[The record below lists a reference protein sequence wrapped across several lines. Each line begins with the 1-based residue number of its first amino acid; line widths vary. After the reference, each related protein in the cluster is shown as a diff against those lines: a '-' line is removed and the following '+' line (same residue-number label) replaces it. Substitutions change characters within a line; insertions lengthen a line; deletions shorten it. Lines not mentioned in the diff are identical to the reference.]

1 MESATLS
8 LILENYLS
16 ARILSRVSSDNLSRS
31 CFKYSENLLEII
43 LNKIS
48 NYNKLKSINN
58 VIHQTKN
65 KYKSNRLSSIKSA
78 KANAIIGSNISLKLQ
93 TSSPS
98 SHTSLGEIASL
109 CKRKDQGLPL
119 TQLCSSF

>member
-1 MESATLS
+1 MMPPKCVASQHGAQS
-8 LILENYLS
+8 G
-16 ARILSRVSSDNLSRS
+16 
-31 CFKYSENLLEII
+31 
-43 LNKIS
+43 S
-48 NYNKLKSINN
+48 NYNKVKSINK
-58 VIHQTKN
+58 VIRQTKN
-65 KYKSNRLSSIKSA
+65 KYKSNRLSPIKSA

-119 TQLCSSF
+119 TQLCSSFWLDFFAYKSVKT